1 MKTQTLGYS
10 YATGEQYRY
19 PVRLPYIMPNVDE
32 KAYCLNRGKAMV
44 DHEISILQC
53 IDTFLVA

>member
-10 YATGEQYRY
+10 YATGEQHRY
-19 PVRLPYIMPNVDE
+19 SVRLPYIVSNVDE
-32 KAYCLNRGKAMV
+32 KAYCLNRAKAMV
-44 DHEISILQC
+44 DHEISVLQG